1 MWLNRPCPPKF
12 FGASQRLD
20 FSCSAHSGIQ
30 VILFDTRDNSIYV
43 TRLDNRV
50 NGFCL
55 RIFGLDDK
63 MPFERLGYQFDGAYT
78 SPDSLEP
85 LPGVYVIWCRSQKGT
100 WQVLDV
106 GESEDVQVRTRN
118 HERLPCWHANCQGEI
133 YYSAT
138 YTPNIG
144 KDKRLEIESEIRRQE
159 RPVCGQQ

>member
-1 MWLNRPCPPKF
+1 M
-12 FGASQRLD
+12 
-20 FSCSAHSGIQ
+20 
-30 VILFDTRDNSIYV
+30 ILFDTRDNSIYV

-85 LPGVYVIWCRSQKGT
+85 LPGVYVIWCKSQKGT

-106 GESEDVQVRTRN
+106 GESEDVQYRTRN
-118 HERLPCWHANCQGEI
+118 HERLPCWHANCQGGTI

-144 KDKRLEIESEIRRQE
+144 TNKRLEIESEIRRQE
-159 RPVCGQQ
+159 QPVCGQQ